1 MNLNLSNL
9 PGAFG
14 SGPVPDMDDRD
25 VSKVR
30 VDLLDPFP
38 HHPYSVNDDQAM
50 DELVESVRMLGVVA
64 PLLLRPV
71 DGRYQIISGH
81 RRAHAARL
89 AGLEEVPAVIR
100 DMDDDTATITM
111 VDSNKSRPSI
121 PLSEQAKAMRMR
133 HDAILHQG
141 SMNDDGRTTREQLGD
156 ENDMSEKSAARLV
169 QLGHLH
175 ESLMP
180 HLDNGSL
187 PARSGLQIVRTKPD
201 TQQNVAAWLDS
212 DPKRKLAE
220 KQAKTIR
227 ALDEQQ
233 HEPLDAGTIATVAP
247 APATKPKDEDDWIRI
262 PAAWIP
268 TGMERERAVEWIHSL
283 LDQYD
288 KENNTQ

>member
-1 MNLNLSNL
+1 
-9 PGAFG
+9 
-14 SGPVPDMDDRD
+14 
-25 VSKVR
+25 
-30 VDLLDPFP
+30 
-38 HHPYSVNDDQAM
+38 
-50 DELVESVRMLGVVA
+50 MLGVVA

-247 APATKPKDEDDWIRI
+247 APAKKPKDEDDWIRI

-268 TGMERERAVEWIHSL
+268 AGMERERAVEWIHSL

>member
-14 SGPVPDMDDRD
+14 SGPVPDTDDRD

-38 HHPYSVNDDQAM
+38 NHPYSVNDDQAM

-212 DPKRKLAE
+212 DPKRRLAE

-247 APATKPKDEDDWIRI
+247 APAKKPKDEDDWIRI